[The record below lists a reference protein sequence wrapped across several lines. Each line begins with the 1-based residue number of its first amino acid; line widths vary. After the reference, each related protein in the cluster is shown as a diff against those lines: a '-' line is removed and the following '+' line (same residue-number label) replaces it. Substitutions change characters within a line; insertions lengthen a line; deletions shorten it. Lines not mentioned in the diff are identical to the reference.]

1 VMGEDQIVDKSA
13 VFSFADIEVHE
24 REFSFT

>member
-1 VMGEDQIVDKSA
+1 MGEDQIVDKSA

>member
-1 VMGEDQIVDKSA
+1 MGGDKMVDKSA

>member
-1 VMGEDQIVDKSA
+1 MGGDQIVEKSA
-13 VFSFADIEVHE
+13 VFSFADIVAHE